1 MLRRLLIIGNNV
13 SSMLRFR
20 GGLVRVMV
28 AAGHE
33 VHLLVPQGDGV
44 LGDFDAECAALRDL
58 GASVHCYPLRRA
70 SVSPLHDLVTFGHF
84 LRAILAIRPD
94 AVLAY
99 MMKPVVYGMFAAALL
114 RVPRRYALL
123 DGLGFAF
130 TDNGSAR
137 VPPSARITRLLLAGA
152 LRVAHRLLL
161 LNTDDRN
168 DLLRHKV
175 LCSQMPTAVIAGTG
189 LDLTYFDG
197 PAADP
202 GNATFLMISRLLR
215 DKGVREFAEAAR
227 LVRQQRPNAKFVLV
241 GDSDAAPGAIP
252 LAEVAQWHWLHYA
265 GKASDVRPFLSDC
278 LAYVLPSYREG
289 RPRTVMEA
297 MAMRRACIV
306 TDVPGCRDCIV
317 DGQTGLV
324 VPPRDAAAIARAI
337 MAYIDAPE
345 LAITH
350 ANAARRVAE
359 TLYDDDVV
367 NRSVLAALDIAAG

>member
-1 MLRRLLIIGNNV
+1 MVTRLLIIGNNV

-20 GGLVRVMV
+20 AGLVRVMV
-28 AAGHE
+28 AAGHD
-33 VHLLVPQGDGV
+33 VHLLVPQSDGV
-44 LGDFDAECAALRDL
+44 LGNFDAECAALRAL

-70 SVSPLHDLVTFGHF
+70 SVSPLHDLLTFGHF

-99 MMKPVVYGMFAAALL
+99 MMKPVVYGMAAAAML

-130 TDNGSAR
+130 TDNGSAT
-137 VPPSARITRLLLAGA
+137 VPLSARITRLLLAGA

-161 LNTDDRN
+161 LNSDDRN
-168 DLLRHKV
+168 DLLRHNV
-175 LCSQMPTAVIAGTG
+175 LRRQMPTAVIAGTG
-189 LDLTYFDG
+189 LDLAHFDG
-197 PAADP
+197 PVADP
-202 GNATFLMISRLLR
+202 DNVTFLMISRLLR

-227 LVRQQRPNAKFVLV
+227 LVTQQRPQAKFVLV
-241 GDSDAAPGAIP
+241 GDSDAAPGSIP

-265 GKASDVRPFLSDC
+265 GKASDVRPFLRDC
-278 LAYVLPSYREG
+278 LIYVLPSYREG

-306 TDVPGCRDCIV
+306 TDVPGCRDCIT

-324 VPPRDAAAIARAI
+324 VPPRDAAALARAI
-337 MAYIDAPE
+337 MAYLDAPH
-345 LAITH
+345 LAISH
-350 ANAARRVAE
+350 GNAARQVAE
-359 TLYDDDVV
+359 ALYDDDVV
-367 NRSVLAALDIAAG
+367 NRSVLAALDIAAD